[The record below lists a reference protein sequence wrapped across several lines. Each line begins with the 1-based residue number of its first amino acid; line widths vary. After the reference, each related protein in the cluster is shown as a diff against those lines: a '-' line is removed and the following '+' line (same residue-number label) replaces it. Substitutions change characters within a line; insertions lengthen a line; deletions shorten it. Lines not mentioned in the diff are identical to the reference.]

1 MKGIHITSAAVIFV
15 CMVLFPLLS
24 MKTTKKPTESSPPL
38 TSYNQ
43 IASDDKTVL
52 RVYLTDEQKTVQM
65 PINQYVMGVVAA
77 EMPAEYHPEALKS
90 QAVVARTYALYKQS
104 IRKDEEYDVTDSHE
118 TDQAY
123 LSETEAK
130 ERFGDSYNAYMDK
143 ISDAVNAIS
152 NDTVLYN
159 GKPILAS
166 CHSISAGRTES
177 AELLWGGSYPYLKPV
192 ESVGDVLSPDY
203 LSEVTISTEDMKS
216 ALKKHDISVEGD
228 AKSWITDIKRS
239 ESGYILT
246 LNVGGNEIKGSTFRT
261 ALGLRSTNL
270 DISFESDQFKL
281 TVKGYGHGVGL
292 SQYGAQF
299 MALQGSG
306 YKEILNWYYTDCT
319 VEKYTP

>member
-24 MKTTKKPTESSPPL
+24 MKTAKKPTDTSPPL
-38 TSYNQ
+38 TSYDQ
-43 IASDDKTVL
+43 ITANDKTVL
-52 RVYLTDEQKTVQM
+52 RVYITSEKRVVEM

-77 EMPAEYHPEALKS
+77 EMPAEYTIEALKA

-118 TDQAY
+118 TDQAF
-123 LSETEAK
+123 LSETQAK
-130 ERFGDSYNAYMDK
+130 ERFGDSYNSYMDK
-143 ISDAVNAIS
+143 IAEAVNTVS
-152 NDTVLYN
+152 DDTILYD

-177 AELLWGGSYPYLKPV
+177 AEVLWGGNYPYLQPV
-192 ESVGDVLSPDY
+192 ESVGDVLSPGY
-203 LSEVTISTEDMKS
+203 LSEVTVS
-216 ALKKHDISVEGD
+216 AEEMETALSKHGVSVEGD
-228 AKSWITDIKRS
+228 AKGWITDITRS
-239 ESGYILT
+239 NSGYILT
-246 LNVGGNEIKGSTFRT
+246 LKICGKEIKGSTFRT

-270 DISFESDQFKL
+270 DILFESDNFKL

-306 YKEILNWYYTDCT
+306 YKEILTWYYTDCQ
-319 VEKYTP
+319 VEKYSP

>member
-1 MKGIHITSAAVIFV
+1 MKGIHITSVAVIFV

-24 MKTTKKPTESSPPL
+24 MKTTKKPSEIAPPL

-43 IASDDKTVL
+43 ITSDSKTVL
-52 RVYLTDEQKTVQM
+52 RVYLTAEKRVVQM

-77 EMPAEYHPEALKS
+77 EMPAEYHPEALKA
-90 QAVVARTYALYKQS
+90 QALVARTYALYKQS
-104 IRKDEEYDVTDSHE
+104 LNSDKEYDVTDSHK
-118 TDQAY
+118 TDQAF
-123 LSETEAK
+123 LSESQAK
-130 ERFGDSYNAYMDK
+130 ERFGNSYNTYMDK
-143 ISDAVNAIS
+143 IAEAINAVAD
-152 NDTVLYN
+152 DTVLFE

-177 AELLWGGSYPYLKPV
+177 AEVLWGGSYPYLKPV

-203 LSEVTISTEDMKS
+203 LSEVTFSAEQMKT
-216 ALKKHDISVEGD
+216 ALAKHNITPDGD
-228 AKSWITDIKRS
+228 AKSWITDITRS
-239 ESGYILT
+239 DSGYILT
-246 LNVGGNEIKGSTFRT
+246 MKICGNEIKGSTFRT

-306 YKEILNWYYTDCT
+306 YKEILTWYYTDCK
-319 VEKYTP
+319 VEKYPQ

>member
-1 MKGIHITSAAVIFV
+1 MKGIHISSAAVIFV

-24 MKTTKKPTESSPPL
+24 MKPAKKPTDTSPPL
-38 TSYNQ
+38 TSYEQ
-43 IASDDKTVL
+43 LTSDSKTVL
-52 RVYLTDEQKTVQM
+52 RVYLTDEQKIVQM

-77 EMPAEYHPEALKS
+77 EMPAEYSLEALKA

-118 TDQAY
+118 TDQAF
-123 LSETEAK
+123 LSESKAK
-130 ERFGDSYNAYMDK
+130 ERFGDSYNTYMDK
-143 ISDAVNAIS
+143 IAEAVNAV
-152 NDTVLYN
+152 NDDTVLYE
-159 GKPILAS
+159 GKPILAT

-177 AELLWGGSYPYLKPV
+177 AEALWGGSYPYLKPV
-192 ESVGDVLSPDY
+192 ESVGDILSPDY
-203 LSEVTISTEDMKS
+203 LSEVTLSAEDMKS
-216 ALKKHDISVEGD
+216 ALEKHDISVDGD
-228 AKSWITDIKRS
+228 ANSWITDITRS

-246 LNVGGNEIKGSTFRT
+246 LKVCGNEVKGSLFRT

-270 DISFESDQFKL
+270 DISFEADQFKL

-306 YKEILNWYYTDCT
+306 YKEILTWYYTDCT
-319 VEKYTP
+319 VEKYSP